1 MDMHRVLVSWSG
13 TGVQGAAVNVLSFA
27 AEGGV
32 PDVAAIEQAYFALKT
47 VIPPGVTISVA
58 GSGDTFD
65 DATGTL
71 TGSWSAGAP
80 VSFVGQATE
89 PRVAA
94 GVGACVT
101 WNTGLIVNGRRLRGR
116 TFIVPLSV
124 AAYENDGTLTS
135 GTLGFLQSFATAL
148 VASGPL
154 GIWHRPSAAGTGGAA
169 SGVTSFRLRDKV
181 AILTSR
187 RD

>member
-1 MDMHRVLVSWSG
+1 MNRVLVSWSG
-13 TGVQGAAVNVLSFA
+13 SGVVGQAVNVLSFA
-27 AEGGV
+27 AEGGA
-32 PDVAAIEQAYFALKT
+32 PDVGAIGLAYAELQPVLPT
-47 VIPPGVTISVA
+47 GVTISVA
-58 GSGDTFD
+58 GTGDVYD

-71 TGSWSAGAP
+71 TGSWSASGAG
-80 VSFVGQATE
+80 SFSGEAAFN
-89 PRVAA
+89 PAA

-116 TFIVPLSV
+116 TFLVPLATV
-124 AAYENDGTLTS
+124 AYDADGTLTTT
-135 GTLGFLQSFATAL
+135 TLTALQSFATAL
-148 VASGPL
+148 LASGPL
-154 GIWHRPSAAGTGGAA
+154 GIWHRPTTPTSSDGSA